1 MKTVLVTGGLGDI
14 GLAIIEQIKKTFHVI
29 VIDCLHDDE
38 PRVIACKAQGII
50 YIKANIADAQ
60 EVKAAFQKVFLFLD
74 EKQATLH
81 ALINNAGITRD
92 NLVMRMSSDQWD
104 AVLDV
109 NLKGAFLC
117 SQQAL
122 KRMIKQEKSYIVNI
136 SSVVGIHGNPGQ
148 ANYAA
153 SKAGLIALT
162 QTLSQE
168 YGRRGMRANAVAPG
182 FITTAMTATLPL
194 EVRERVLERI
204 ALNAFGSPDDV
215 AGLVAFL
222 ISGKADYIAG
232 QVITIDGG
240 MY

>member
-1 MKTVLVTGGLGDI
+1 METVLVTGGLGDI
-14 GLAIIEQIKKTFHVI
+14 GRAIVAQIQKTFHVI
-29 VIDCLHDDE
+29 VIDCLGDDDS
-38 PRVIACKAQGII
+38 RVIACKADGIF

-60 EVKAAFQKVFLFLD
+60 EVKDAFQKVFLFLD
-74 EKQATLH
+74 EKQTTLH

-92 NLVMRMSSDQWD
+92 NLVMRMSSEQWD
-104 AVLDV
+104 TVLDV

-168 YGRRGMRANAVAPG
+168 YGRRGIRVNAVAPG
-182 FITTAMTATLPL
+182 FITTAMTEQLSP
-194 EVRERVLERI
+194 EVRQKALDRI
-204 ALNAFGSPDDV
+204 ALHSLGSPDDV

-222 ISGKADYIAG
+222 ISGNADYIAG
-232 QVITIDGG
+232 QVITVDGG